1 MQAERKH
8 VAVVVDEYG
17 GTAGLVTIEDVL
29 EEIVGEITDE
39 YDVARVD
46 VERLPDGSVRVS
58 SRYPV
63 DDLEEITGVAV
74 DDDDVDSVG
83 GLMAKHLGRVPIA
96 GSVVEVDGLRFEA
109 EAPAGRRNRI
119 GTVLVS
125 RLEPAA
131 EDEIVQSYSEHH
143 AG

>member
-1 MQAERKH
+1 
-8 VAVVVDEYG
+8 
-17 GTAGLVTIEDVL
+17 
-29 EEIVGEITDE
+29 
-39 YDVARVD
+39 
-46 VERLPDGSVRVS
+46 
-58 SRYPV
+58 
-63 DDLEEITGVAV
+63 
-74 DDDDVDSVG
+74 
-83 GLMAKHLGRVPIA
+83 
-96 GSVVEVDGLRFEA
+96 VVEVDGLRFEA

>member
-1 MQAERKH
+1 
-8 VAVVVDEYG
+8 
-17 GTAGLVTIEDVL
+17 
-29 EEIVGEITDE
+29 
-39 YDVARVD
+39 
-46 VERLPDGSVRVS
+46 
-58 SRYPV
+58 
-63 DDLEEITGVAV
+63 
-74 DDDDVDSVG
+74 
-83 GLMAKHLGRVPIA
+83 MAKHLGRVPIA